1 VDYDK
6 AFYSL
11 PTCLRCLRVTRMT
24 NNVTMSKKY
33 WSQQETE
40 VLVNQFIHRK
50 AILFSSS
57 ATKQAKR
64 RAWKEIHEAILSE
77 CPLDKPKDMAE
88 LRKKWH
94 NLLANTKKAMSLY
107 NSSLKGN

>member
-1 VDYDK
+1 
-6 AFYSL
+6 
-11 PTCLRCLRVTRMT
+11 
-24 NNVTMSKKY
+24 MSKKY

-40 VLVNQFIHRK
+40 VLVNQFILRK
-50 AILFSSS
+50 EILFSTS
-57 ATKQAKR
+57 ASKQAKR

-94 NLLANTKKAMSLY
+94 NLLANTKKAISLY
-107 NSSLKGN
+107 NSSLKGILILIRDRRNEGVMYDYDLQMVYLLMF

>member
-1 VDYDK
+1 
-6 AFYSL
+6 
-11 PTCLRCLRVTRMT
+11 
-24 NNVTMSKKY
+24 MSKKY

-40 VLVNQFIHRK
+40 VLVNQFIHRKVSKLLIVWCSDLEFMIVLFK